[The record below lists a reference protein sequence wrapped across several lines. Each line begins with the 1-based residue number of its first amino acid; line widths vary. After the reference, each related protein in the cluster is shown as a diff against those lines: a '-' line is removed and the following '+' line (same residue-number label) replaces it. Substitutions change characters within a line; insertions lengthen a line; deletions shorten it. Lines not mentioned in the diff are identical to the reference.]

1 MSSNEA
7 PIIEVVDLVRRFGD
21 RTVLNDISFN
31 VHRGETLVIMG
42 GSGCGKSTLLRH
54 MIGSMKPTSG
64 SVKIFGEE
72 IATMKEREIGRV
84 RQRFGMLFQSG
95 ALLASLTVGENV
107 ALPLFQHT
115 EKSPDEIEE
124 IVKQKL
130 QMVGLTGFEDLKP
143 AEISGGMKK
152 RVGLARALALDPEL
166 LFSDEPTSGL
176 DPIMTAVVDQLTLK
190 LAHGSHMTAVVV
202 SHDMTSAFRIATRM
216 IMLGHG
222 SIVAQGTPEEIR
234 TSTNPEV
241 HQFINGEADGRQ
253 AAAFRGRAASL
264 SSQNSMKR
272 NLSDYVVAISVIL
285 CSLVLLG
292 ALTVALSGY
301 RLKKPKRT
309 LQINY
314 EDVTGIKVNSEVRY
328 AGAPAGR
335 VIAMRHLT
343 AKERE
348 ASPNKM
354 DAVRVTVSLDEGI
367 PPLPTDVTATL
378 SSDTLLAPKFVAL
391 SAGTPGG
398 TTLADNAAIEG
409 HPAYG
414 LEQIT
419 AAAGPLFENANKLL
433 DNLNA

>member
-1 MSSNEA
+1 
-7 PIIEVVDLVRRFGD
+7 
-21 RTVLNDISFN
+21 
-31 VHRGETLVIMG
+31 
-42 GSGCGKSTLLRH
+42 
-54 MIGSMKPTSG
+54 
-64 SVKIFGEE
+64 
-72 IATMKEREIGRV
+72 
-84 RQRFGMLFQSG
+84 
-95 ALLASLTVGENV
+95 
-107 ALPLFQHT
+107 
-115 EKSPDEIEE
+115 
-124 IVKQKL
+124 
-130 QMVGLTGFEDLKP
+130 
-143 AEISGGMKK
+143 
-152 RVGLARALALDPEL
+152 
-166 LFSDEPTSGL
+166 
-176 DPIMTAVVDQLTLK
+176 
-190 LAHGSHMTAVVV
+190 
-202 SHDMTSAFRIATRM
+202 
-216 IMLGHG
+216 
-222 SIVAQGTPEEIR
+222 
-234 TSTNPEV
+234 
-241 HQFINGEADGRQ
+241 
-253 AAAFRGRAASL
+253 
-264 SSQNSMKR
+264 MKR

-301 RLKKPKRT
+301 RLRKPKRT

-433 DNLNA
+433 DNLNVTVTGLKTDLDQFTPKLGPLADSLKLDVDNLQNVIANLEGVAKGADKLFGTADTFISATDKQLREQLKQLHVVLLNLKVVTTHAKALVETLAEKPNRLIFSGKPATLTPESEILKSLKPLPAKRQ